1 MESLIINKR
10 HELPRAKRIM
20 WDIATLLLWIG
31 WIYLWKPLIV
41 VFYQIL
47 TLEAGPDEIADVIL
61 ENISTIP
68 FHHALFML
76 IATPLVLFILSRLN
90 RHKSS
95 SEHLIYEA
103 SEYAEYFKVDNTQL
117 QACMKSQ
124 LVTVYHDEHGHIT
137 RLENQI
143 DHKATELI

>member
-10 HELPRAKRIM
+10 HELPRMKRWL
-20 WDIATLLLWIG
+20 WDIATLLLWMG

-47 TLEAGPDEIADVIL
+47 TLKAGPDEMADVIL
-61 ENISTIP
+61 ENISVIP
-68 FHHALFML
+68 FHHAIFML

-95 SEHLIYEA
+95 NEHLLHEA
-103 SEYAEYFKVDNTQL
+103 SEYANHFKVDNARL
-117 QACMKSQ
+117 QTCIKSQ
-124 LVTVYHDEHGHIT
+124 YITVHHDDHGHIT
-137 RLENQI
+137 LLENRI
-143 DHKATELI
+143 EKH

>member
-10 HELPRAKRIM
+10 HELPRSKRLM
-20 WDIATLLLWIG
+20 WDIATVLLWIG

-47 TLEAGPDEIADVIL
+47 TLKAGPDEMTDVIL
-61 ENISTIP
+61 QNTSVIP
-68 FHHALFML
+68 FHHAIFML

-95 SEHLIYEA
+95 SEHLLYEA
-103 SEYAEYFKVDNTQL
+103 NEYANYFHVDNIQL
-117 QACMKSQ
+117 QECINSQ
-124 LVTVYHDEHGHIT
+124 LITVYHDDHGQIT
-137 RLENQI
+137 RLENMI
-143 DHKATELI
+143 DKK

>member
-10 HELPRAKRIM
+10 HELPRAKRWM
-20 WDIATLLLWIG
+20 WDIATVLLWMG

-47 TLEAGPDEIADVIL
+47 TLKAGPDEMADVIL
-61 ENISTIP
+61 NNISVIP
-68 FHHALFML
+68 FHHAIFML

-95 SEHLIYEA
+95 SEHLLYEV
-103 SEYAEYFKVDNTQL
+103 SEYANYFHVDNAQL
-117 QACMKSQ
+117 QECINSQ
-124 LVTVYHDEHGHIT
+124 LITVYHDDNGQIT
-137 RLENQI
+137 RLENKI
-143 DHKATELI
+143 EKK